1 MGITGL
7 QGALVLRSRAPA
19 KLVPSRLDGRLPTT
33 VAIAFVTKADRAIIF
48 HLLGLLALAFGVGL
62 VARWF
67 PIAEYVTQAQR
78 KITELEV
85 WGAVLYPLLFAT
97 VNIFLL
103 PGGVLAIGSGLFF
116 GLWWG
121 WLFNVLGATIG
132 AAVALSLA
140 RRWGRDWVEKRL
152 HPNGRF
158 ARLNAAVTREGP
170 KIILLSYA
178 HPLFPTSLLNY
189 LYGLTRIPLRV
200 CLACIAIGQAPGMFL
215 YAYLGRFAQS
225 GLRVWRGENHLSPA
239 DWALWIA
246 GLILTLTV
254 TISLARLALRLI
266 VESRESEGDMKVD
279 AGGQVSVRSEE
290 GLERKG

>member
-1 MGITGL
+1 M
-7 QGALVLRSRAPA
+7 
-19 KLVPSRLDGRLPTT
+19 
-33 VAIAFVTKADRAIIF
+33 TKADRAILIHF
-48 HLLGLLALAFGVGL
+48 LGLLGLAVLVGVLARLL
-62 VARWF
+62 

-85 WGAVLYPLLFAT
+85 WGAILYPLLFAT
-97 VNIFLL
+97 VNVFLL
-103 PGGVLAIGSGLFF
+103 PGGVLAIGAGLFF

-121 WLFNVLGATIG
+121 WFFNVLGAALG
-132 AAVALSLA
+132 AAVALTLA
-140 RRWGRDWVEKRL
+140 RRWGRAWVEKRF

-189 LYGLTRIPLRV
+189 LYGLTRIPLRI
-200 CLACIAIGQAPGMFL
+200 CILCIAIGQAPGMFL

-225 GLRVWRGENHLSPA
+225 GLRVWRGENHLNRM

-246 GLILTLTV
+246 GLVLTLAV
-254 TISLARLALRLI
+254 TTALARLALRLI
-266 VESRESEGDMKVD
+266 AESRDISVSASEPVETT
-279 AGGQVSVRSEE
+279 Q
-290 GLERKG
+290 L